1 MRILT
6 PDRSRAA
13 ASDAEQWNLIDVLH
27 DVVDE
32 FDAGNCDLP
41 TFAYEVGAIIM
52 ALDTAADPVW
62 LAALCEQWVKLRVL
76 TAEQQRP
83 ATARP
88 GQQQGGPPRAIADN
102 IRHLIAS
109 GDAPAAQT
117 DAAHL

>member
-1 MRILT
+1 MRIVT
-6 PDRSRAA
+6 PDPSRAA
-13 ASDAEQWNLIDVLH
+13 ASDAEQRNLIDVLH

-62 LAALCEQWVKLRVL
+62 LAALGKQWVNLRVL

-83 ATARP
+83 ATITP
-88 GQQQGGPPRAIADN
+88 GQQQGESGRAIAQN

-109 GDAPAAQT
+109 WDTPAAQT
-117 DAAHL
+117 DRAHL